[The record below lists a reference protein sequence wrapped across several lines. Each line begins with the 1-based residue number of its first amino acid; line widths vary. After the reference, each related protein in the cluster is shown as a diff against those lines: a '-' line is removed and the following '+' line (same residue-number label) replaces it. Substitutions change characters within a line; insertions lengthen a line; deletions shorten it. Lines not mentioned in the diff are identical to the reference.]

1 MSSLEYRTP
10 SELMAALERRDVSG
24 GELLDHFLKPSE
36 WREHNRARWAD
47 FFRDVGV
54 QVVSDYLEDRT
65 TLDFAGRL
73 AKLLGTAELPPPPGF

>member
-1 MSSLEYRTP
+1 MSSLEFRTA

-24 GELLDHFLKPSE
+24 GELLDHFLKASE

-54 QVVSDYLEDRT
+54 QV
-65 TLDFAGRL
+65 
-73 AKLLGTAELPPPPGF
+73 GTAELPPPPGF

>member
-1 MSSLEYRTP
+1 MSSLEGRTA

-24 GELLDHFLKPSE
+24 GELLDHFLKASE
-36 WREHNRARWAD
+36 RREHIRARWAD
-47 FFRDVGV
+47 CFRDVGV

-73 AKLLGTAELPPPPGF
+73 AKPLGTAELPPPPDF